1 MAETSEQKEPVSGPS
16 LDTRVVK
23 VGKLRFAI
31 GTMWLSWAT
40 LDANPTEARAWLA
53 AQEDVLPEFEA
64 LFIAPGAENRTDI
77 GLSSVFQP
85 KLRALSQVISSH
97 ADTFAPHLPEGAYR
111 WGITAETG
119 EGIYLCA
126 ASRDGLP
133 LADALVETEEVEAI
147 KAGLN
152 RRFTDIQ
159 WVEQMKAEDFEQK
172 VLAHSANQPI
182 ALPKASKMKA
192 RVVTGAAIALALIGA
207 FVFVQRYRAE
217 KAYQAQLAA
226 LAAVKPTQAP
236 PSGYQLA
243 SALRACRAVFQH
255 TNAMAPGW
263 HLISAT
269 CDVHSA
275 AFIWMRGAHGLAT
288 TAPVGARVA
297 ADLRTAML
305 TIPLRIQRCRVDSKV
320 RSVRVAAAI
329 SDWAI
334 QEHEAWR
341 AGGGLNALFSIEGI
355 IPAWEMP
362 VGTCAKTLDV
372 RWSRHGVW
380 RLDLGW

>member
-1 MAETSEQKEPVSGPS
+1 MADTPKQEEPVSAAS

-23 VGKLRFAI
+23 IGKLRFAI

-40 LDANPTEARAWLA
+40 VEANPNEARTWLA
-53 AQEDVLPEFEA
+53 GQEDVLPEFEA
-64 LFIAPGAENRTDI
+64 LFIAPGTEHRTDI

-85 KLRALSQVISSH
+85 KLRALSQVVSSH
-97 ADTFAPHLPEGAYR
+97 ADTFAPQLPEGAYR
-111 WGITAETG
+111 WGITAETS
-119 EGIYLCA
+119 EGMYLCA

-133 LADALVETEEVEAI
+133 LADALVETEDVEAA
-147 KAGLN
+147 KADFD

-159 WVEQMKAEDFEQK
+159 WVEQLKAGDFEQK
-172 VLAHSANQPI
+172 LLSHAANQPL
-182 ALPKASKMKA
+182 AVPKASKTKA
-192 RVVTGAAIALALIGA
+192 RVVTGAGVTLALVGV
-207 FVFVQRYRAE
+207 FVFVQHYRAE
-217 KAYQAQLAA
+217 KAHQAQLAA
-226 LAAVKPTQAP
+226 LSAVKMTHAP

-243 SALRACRAVFQH
+243 SSLRACRAVFQH
-255 TNAMAPGW
+255 TDAAARGW
-263 HLISAT
+263 HLMSAT
-269 CDVHSA
+269 CDVHRV
-275 AFIWMRGAHGLAT
+275 AFIWARGTHGLAT
-288 TAPVGARVA
+288 TAPAGARVT

-305 TIPLRIQRCRVDSKV
+305 TVPLRIQRCHVDSKA
-320 RSVRVAAAI
+320 RSIRVEAAI

-362 VGTCAKTLDV
+362 VGTCAKTLEV
-372 RWSRHGVW
+372 RWSRKGLW